1 MQDLQFDTAQ
11 LLQAASLAGINPADI
26 PADKNPWTWKDGRAV
41 PWQMAFRS
49 INAATAQQAEV
60 AHGPSI
66 SLALQAA
73 MEGHAPWTNDLR
85 SELAVKRPLELR
97 AMATAAVDDAIAG
110 IQEARAAEAA
120 RRAELTPLPEQLQ
133 RQLAES
139 REAAARS
146 IRLEAGLGAT
156 PESPSPGP

>member
-1 MQDLQFDTAQ
+1 MQTPTMQDLQFDTAQ

-26 PADKNPWTWKDGRAV
+26 PAEKNPWTWKDGRAV

-85 SELAVKRPLELR
+85 SELAVKRPLEHR
-97 AMATAAVDDAIAG
+97 AMANAAVDDAIAG
-110 IQEARAAEAA
+110 IQEARAAKPPAGPNSPLYPNSFSANWPRAVRRQRAA
-120 RRAELTPLPEQLQ
+120 SGLK
-133 RQLAES
+133 LA
-139 REAAARS
+139 
-146 IRLEAGLGAT
+146 
-156 PESPSPGP
+156 

>member
-11 LLQAASLAGINPADI
+11 LLQAASLADINPADI
-26 PADKNPWTWKDGRAV
+26 PANKNPWTWEDGRAMS
-41 PWQMAFRS
+41 WQMAFRS

-85 SELAVKRPLELR
+85 SELAIKRPLEHR
-97 AMATAAVDDAIAG
+97 AMANAAVDDAIAG

-120 RRAELTPLPEQLQ
+120 RRAETTPSPEQLKTLLNRSRDVALRAQ
-133 RQLAES
+133 REFHAPS
-139 REAAARS
+139 
-146 IRLEAGLGAT
+146 GA
-156 PESPSPGP
+156 

>member
-1 MQDLQFDTAQ
+1 
-11 LLQAASLAGINPADI
+11 
-26 PADKNPWTWKDGRAV
+26 
-41 PWQMAFRS
+41 
-49 INAATAQQAEV
+49 
-60 AHGPSI
+60 
-66 SLALQAA
+66 

-85 SELAVKRPLELR
+85 SELAVKRPLEHR
-97 AMATAAVDDAIAG
+97 AMANAAVDDAIAG

-146 IRLEAGLGAT
+146 IRLQSGFGTDEG
-156 PESPSPGP
+156 